1 METYGLIG
9 LKLGHSFSRKFFT
22 EMFLREGIEAEYLNF
37 ELDDIGE
44 LMEVI
49 AEHPHLKGLNVTIPY
64 KEQIL
69 PYIDRLSPEAEE
81 IGAVNTVKIVG
92 DTATGDFSLE
102 GYNTDIIGFKE
113 SISPLIPE
121 GAGKALVLGTGGAS
135 KAVIVALRQ
144 LGIEP
149 LQVSRTAAP
158 GRITYD
164 DLKRD
169 PSLIESHPVI
179 VNTTPL
185 GMFPDVDSAPDIP
198 YDYLTPANLCYDLV
212 YNPDP
217 TLFMTKAATMGA
229 KICSGLA
236 MLKGQALASW
246 KIWNSDTSAK

>member
-1 METYGLIG
+1 MQTYGLIG

-22 EMFLREGIEAEYLNF
+22 EMFLRDGIEAEYLNF

-69 PYIDRLSPEAEE
+69 PYIDRLSPEAQE

-92 DTATGDFSLE
+92 DTATGDFLLE
-102 GYNTDIIGFKE
+102 GYNTDIIGFKD
-113 SISPLIPE
+113 SIAPLLP
-121 GAGKALVLGTGGAS
+121 AGVSKALVLGTGGAS

-144 LGIEP
+144 MEIEP

-158 GRITYD
+158 GRITYI
-164 DLKRD
+164 DLKDD
-169 PSLIESHPVI
+169 PSLVESHPVI

-185 GMFPDVDSAPDIP
+185 GMYPDVDSAPDIP
-198 YDYLTPANLCYDLV
+198 YDYLSSANLCYDLV

-217 TLFMTKAATMGA
+217 TLFMTKAAQRGA
-229 KICSGLA
+229 KTCSGLA
-236 MLKGQALASW
+236 MLEGQALASW
-246 KIWNSDTSAK
+246 KIWNSDASIK